1 MKGKAAKK
9 EEVDLSTL
17 PKANM
22 VVSSLLLNFKNQ
34 DNKFKIFESFYKGLQ
49 NDPLYF
55 FITREHIIDYAKE
68 QKIYEDLSDPKSK
81 NPKEPSAPKKDITP
95 EQLSKAC
102 LGLLIEKSIPCRKDK
117 KIIFDQIEE
126 AMKKREES
134 EKYWNNKMQ
143 TNQNLTQN
151 DEAPKEEKKKKGR
164 DKNKNKKVQQGNE
177 VAPPK
182 PEEIEIPKYDEYTNE
197 IFIILYNYPLSKAE
211 YECLINET
219 NEQNDKI
226 IINLFQFVNDI
237 DEFVEQKKDEV
248 VLDKKGKPVQ
258 KEVKLDKDAAEMQRF
273 FLSTLVLPPHPKS
286 PETLAAEEEARKKA
300 AEEEAKKKEEEATG
314 AASKPKAGKGKAD
327 KTGSKEQIQEEAL
340 DDGMEPTPLILN
352 DVFNDFKQLRDNSN
366 RDSNIRKA
374 CFESEDFSYK
384 VTNESEKEDTANL
397 FYKNFLIKLAK
408 IHAQMVYFEEWK
420 KNYEII
426 KLEEEGETVKTF
438 DEEKIQ
444 NINADIIYGK
454 DSIGRSLLSFV
465 HYLVNENRKEERNQL
480 IYHINN
486 FEGQFEKNFE
496 KYRYAFFETP
506 KENVANVKDNKK
518 RASLEPQQ
526 KKEEKEQQQQNLNN
540 DFAIVLQSHPKK

>member
-237 DEFVEQKKDEV
+237 DEFVEQKK
-248 VLDKKGKPVQ
+248 
-258 KEVKLDKDAAEMQRF
+258 R
-273 FLSTLVLPPHPKS
+273 
-286 PETLAAEEEARKKA
+286 
-300 AEEEAKKKEEEATG
+300 
-314 AASKPKAGKGKAD
+314 
-327 KTGSKEQIQEEAL
+327 
-340 DDGMEPTPLILN
+340 
-352 DVFNDFKQLRDNSN
+352 
-366 RDSNIRKA
+366 
-374 CFESEDFSYK
+374 
-384 VTNESEKEDTANL
+384 
-397 FYKNFLIKLAK
+397 
-408 IHAQMVYFEEWK
+408 
-420 KNYEII
+420 
-426 KLEEEGETVKTF
+426 
-438 DEEKIQ
+438 
-444 NINADIIYGK
+444 
-454 DSIGRSLLSFV
+454 RSSF
-465 HYLVNENRKEERNQL
+465 
-480 IYHINN
+480 
-486 FEGQFEKNFE
+486 G
-496 KYRYAFFETP
+496 
-506 KENVANVKDNKK
+506 
-518 RASLEPQQ
+518 
-526 KKEEKEQQQQNLNN
+526 
-540 DFAIVLQSHPKK
+540 